1 MGGTHD
7 SNHDVN
13 AAGANPY
20 GPSVTSPLGNSGSR
34 NTKGNVKQYDEFS
47 PVFLQFL
54 DVVHNVMAQFP
65 AAFEFTEDLL
75 AFVAEHTFR

>member
-7 SNHDVN
+7 SNHDAN

-20 GPSVTSPLGNSGSR
+20 GSSVTSPLGSSGA
-34 NTKGNVKQYDEFS
+34 KGNVKQYDEFS

-65 AAFEFTEDLL
+65 AAFEFTEELL
-75 AFVAEHTFR
+75 SFIAEHTFR